1 MHLLKFLFLR
11 RISCY
16 MKFSRYILIWFSL
29 FFSSSAFPQYS
40 FTADTTEGC
49 HPLDVTFSMT
59 STALIDT
66 VNSVTWDFG
75 NGSTGS
81 GAITQTI
88 YDTSGT
94 YTLSMSVNG
103 TLVETKNDYI
113 RVHLTPRAVFSYTD
127 TLGIGSYTV
136 VLRCVA
142 QYDTSDS
149 FDYSW
154 NLDGE
159 TAENRRT
166 VIHTFP
172 EAGVYPV
179 GLTVTSSH
187 GCADTSFR
195 NVAVEDILEI
205 PTFFSPNDDS
215 YNDNF
220 YIRTN
225 GVTPY
230 RLRIFSKSGKLIYEL
245 YSPTVLWDGRLTTG
259 QKVSPGLYYFTLEA
273 EDGRPLS
280 QDKGYIMIFR

>member
-1 MHLLKFLFLR
+1 MN
-11 RISCY
+11 
-16 MKFSRYILIWFSL
+16 FSRYILLCFSL
-29 FFSSSAFPQYS
+29 FFGSSAFSQYT

-49 HPLDVTFSMT
+49 HPLDVTFTMS
-59 STALIDT
+59 STAMIDT
-66 VNSVTWDFG
+66 VSSVTWDFG
-75 NGSTGS
+75 NGTSGS
-81 GAITQTI
+81 GDTVQAR
-88 YDTSGT
+88 YDTSGI
-94 YTLSMSVNG
+94 YTVSMRVNG
-103 TLVETKNDYI
+103 TLAEIRNDYI

-127 TLGIGSYTV
+127 TLGMGSYTV

-142 QYDTSDS
+142 QYDTADS
-149 FDYSW
+149 FDYTW
-154 NLDGE
+154 NIDGE
-159 TAENRRT
+159 NAANRRT
-166 VIHTFP
+166 LIHTFP
-172 EAGVYPV
+172 DAGVYPV
-179 GLTVTSSH
+179 GLIVTSSH

-245 YSPTVLWDGRLTTG
+245 FSPTILWDGRLASG